1 MIPRGALLVAG
12 LYAGIAGCGLKGP
25 LELPEKSTDIVI
37 RGPSTGEPPAATVP
51 AGSPETQPDEEEAR
65 KKQQ

>member
-1 MIPRGALLVAG
+1 MTRRVALLVAG
-12 LYAGIAGCGLKGP
+12 LCAGIAACGLKGP

-37 RGPSTGEPPAATVP
+37 RGPSTGEPPAATGP

>member
-1 MIPRGALLVAG
+1 MTRRVALLVAG
-12 LYAGIAGCGLKGP
+12 LCAGIAACGLKGP

-37 RGPSTGEPPAATVP
+37 RGPSTGEPPAATEP
-51 AGSPETQPDEEEAR
+51 AGSPETQPDEEAR